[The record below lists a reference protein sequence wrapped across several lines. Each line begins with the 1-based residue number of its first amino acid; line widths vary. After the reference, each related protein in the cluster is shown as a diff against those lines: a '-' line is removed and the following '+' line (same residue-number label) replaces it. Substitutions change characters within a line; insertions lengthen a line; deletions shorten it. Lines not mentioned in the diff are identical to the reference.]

1 MDTIKSSLTI
11 IFEPP
16 FYKAVFERSWNSV
29 YEVGHLILGPAEP
42 KTPDIYCLVNTS
54 WKEIDFFRQQLKN
67 NQF

>member
-1 MDTIKSSLTI
+1 MTI

-16 FYKAVFERSWNSV
+16 FYKAIFERSFDSV
-29 YEVGHLILGPAEP
+29 YEVGQLNLGPAEP
-42 KTPDIYCLVNTS
+42 KTCDIYRLVNTS

>member
-16 FYKAVFERSWNSV
+16 FYKAIFERSFDSV
-29 YEVGHLILGPAEP
+29 YEVGQLNLGPAEP
-42 KTPDIYCLVNTS
+42 KTCDIYRLVNTS